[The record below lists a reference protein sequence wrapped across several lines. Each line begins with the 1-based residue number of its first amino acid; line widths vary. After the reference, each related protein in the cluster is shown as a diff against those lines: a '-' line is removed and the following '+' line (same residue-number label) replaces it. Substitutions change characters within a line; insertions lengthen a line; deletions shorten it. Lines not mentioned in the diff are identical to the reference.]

1 MRSSSGE
8 LPVAAGQA
16 AWGTSELRVKLVW
29 LTVFRTVAT
38 TLLLATI
45 AARTLSQPFSGE
57 LSREDSSSFL
67 IIVLVYLATVVYGLV
82 LRSKKVGP
90 SAAYVQV
97 FGDIVLASAL
107 VYLTGGAESPLTFT
121 YSIAVVAASILLYQR
136 GALIA
141 AGASSFAYATLV
153 ALLHE
158 NVLRPPMGSAPL
170 SGPRMAFLVATNTLA
185 QFLIAALASFLSKQ
199 LRATGGRLSER
210 EADLAEMARLQR
222 QILACMPSGLITC
235 EANGTITFVNKA
247 AAALLELKDGEH
259 PPTQIETL
267 IPGVLKLGISRRS
280 ELTVETPQGKK
291 TLGLNT
297 SPLEGKDGSLL
308 VVFQDLTDLRRVET
322 ELKRID
328 HLAAL
333 GTLAAQLAHEIRNPL
348 ASMRGSAQ
356 MLSDEVG
363 ADRALTNILLRES
376 DRLSALVEDFL
387 RFARPPPPS
396 LRPCALDRLVADTV
410 ELLRADPLSGGVQI
424 ELRLA
429 PVTALAD
436 GDQMRQVLLN
446 LLRNAFIAVGPGGM
460 VRVEV
465 DERLGAPAIRVWDSA
480 GSIPKT
486 DLQRIFDPFFTTREG
501 GTGLGLS
508 TAHSIVRAH
517 GGMIQVSSSR
527 EAGTEFVVGLPSTVE
542 GALADPGR

>member
-1 MRSSSGE
+1 M
-8 LPVAAGQA
+8 
-16 AWGTSELRVKLVW
+16 SELRVKLVW

-45 AARTLSQPFSGE
+45 AARILSQPFSSE
-57 LSREDSSSFL
+57 LSREDSSSFV
-67 IIVLVYLATVVYGLV
+67 IIVLVYVATVVYGLL
-82 LRSKKVGP
+82 LRAKRVGHA
-90 SAAYVQV
+90 AAYIQV

-107 VYLTGGAESPLTFT
+107 VYLTGGTESPFTFT

-141 AGASSFAYATLV
+141 AGASSTAFAVLV
-153 ALLHE
+153 LLVHHG
-158 NVLRPPMGSAPL
+158 VLRPPLGTLAI
-170 SGPRMAFLVATNTLA
+170 GVPRMVFLVASNTLA

-199 LRATGGRLSER
+199 LRAAGGRLSER

-235 EANGTITFVNKA
+235 EATGSITFVNRA
-247 AAALLELKDGEH
+247 AATILGLKEGDH
-259 PPTQIETL
+259 PPTHVEQV

-280 ELTVETPQGKK
+280 ELTLETPAGTR

-297 SPLEGKDGSLL
+297 SLLEGKEGSIL

-363 ADRALTNILLRES
+363 ADRALTAILIRES
-376 DRLSALVEDFL
+376 DRLSTLVEDFL
-387 RFARPPPPS
+387 RFARPPPPT
-396 LRPCALDRLVADTV
+396 LRPCALDELVADTV
-410 ELLRADPLSGGVQI
+410 ELLRADPLSAGVQI
-424 ELRLA
+424 DQRLA
-429 PVTALAD
+429 PLVARVD
-436 GDQMRQVLLN
+436 PDQMRQVLMN
-446 LLRNAFIAVGPGGM
+446 LLRNAFIAVGAGGK
-460 VRVEV
+460 VRVDV
-465 DERLGAPAIRVWDSA
+465 DTRPGVAAIRVWDSA
-480 GSIPKT
+480 GSIPRS
-486 DLQRIFDPFFTTREG
+486 DLNRIFDPFFTTREG

-527 EAGTEFVVGLPSTVE
+527 ETGTEFIVGLPSMHE
-542 GALADPGR
+542 AALADPGR